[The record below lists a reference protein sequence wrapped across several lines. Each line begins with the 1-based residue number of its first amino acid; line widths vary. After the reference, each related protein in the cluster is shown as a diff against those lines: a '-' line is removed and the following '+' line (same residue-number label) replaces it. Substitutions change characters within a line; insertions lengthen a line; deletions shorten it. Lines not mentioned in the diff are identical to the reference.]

1 MKRPVCV
8 CESEVMLKILADD
21 RYCGR
26 VIGKEGKVIKK
37 IREDTDTH
45 IVVSKSV
52 SLLSL
57 LRCCLLFNMTH
68 TLNHLRP
75 FFRDHP
81 GEPVP
86 EENFWTL

>member
-1 MKRPVCV
+1 
-8 CESEVMLKILADD
+8 MLKIMADD

-52 SLLSL
+52 LV
-57 LRCCLLFNMTH
+57 LRIHSVLCC
-68 TLNHLRP
+68 
-75 FFRDHP
+75 
-81 GEPVP
+81 
-86 EENFWTL
+86 

>member
-1 MKRPVCV
+1 VCV
-8 CESEVMLKILADD
+8 CVCVHEREVILKILADD

-52 SLLSL
+52 VRILLCSA
-57 LRCCLLFNMTH
+57 RVIVMIDN
-68 TLNHLRP
+68 NQ
-75 FFRDHP
+75 
-81 GEPVP
+81 
-86 EENFWTL
+86 

>member
-1 MKRPVCV
+1 MCNR
-8 CESEVMLKILADD
+8 EVMLKILADD

-52 SLLSL
+52 LLLTRFYSVMMPFAFEYDF
-57 LRCCLLFNMTH
+57 FN
-68 TLNHLRP
+68 
-75 FFRDHP
+75 
-81 GEPVP
+81 
-86 EENFWTL
+86 

>member
-1 MKRPVCV
+1 MLDVCDR
-8 CESEVMLKILADD
+8 EVILKILADD

-52 SLLSL
+52 ADFFCSLRIVDFGREKYLIHQCIHNCSAI
-57 LRCCLLFNMTH
+57 
-68 TLNHLRP
+68 
-75 FFRDHP
+75 
-81 GEPVP
+81 V
-86 EENFWTL
+86 

>member
-1 MKRPVCV
+1 MKRVCV
-8 CESEVMLKILADD
+8 CVCVHEREVILKILADD

-52 SLLSL
+52 VRILLCSAHVIVMID
-57 LRCCLLFNMTH
+57 N
-68 TLNHLRP
+68 NQ
-75 FFRDHP
+75 
-81 GEPVP
+81 
-86 EENFWTL
+86 